1 MTPTVIKMRRKKMTE
16 NNKKVVLKNRRA
28 TIKRSLRT
36 RRRTETRN
44 AVLFELKFYKLDK
57 KKKSEFT
64 EGIFFL
70 LELYVHFNSFSL
82 YKSMTII
89 YSKFYFK

>member
-57 KKKSEFT
+57 KKASSQREF
-64 EGIFFL
+64 FFL
-70 LELYVHFNSFSL
+70 LELYVHFNSYSL